1 MKITERY
8 MLSNLFSALSKSKDF
23 TIKNIMEYVDGD
35 MADIDTVDNMYKD
48 YDDLKKDLLGV
59 LPQGT
64 DASIKTCTFGN
75 GNSTFIVVLFLNKG
89 EETCSHYTVPVK
101 TG

>member
-35 MADIDTVDNMYKD
+35 MAI
-48 YDDLKKDLLGV
+48 
-59 LPQGT
+59 
-64 DASIKTCTFGN
+64 
-75 GNSTFIVVLFLNKG
+75 
-89 EETCSHYTVPVK
+89 
-101 TG
+101 